1 MGEGS
6 RLPWSIF
13 TICCVPAWRVRSA
26 KCSRTLGLEAGQDF
40 FFFVFLAVLM
50 DKPRFSN
57 MINTCCTTERQTPLV
72 YELLTRSKMKSYS
85 RTPAFCLQLLFHSPF
100 GLREHGCACHCEWRS
115 EDNFWSSLL
124 LSTVGSGN
132 RTQVVSSAQQA
143 LWTSEIGTCP
153 CKALTYGLSGSLV
166 WLQAGDLP
174 APAFCVLRLKVCGI
188 IGGFRPSP

>member
-40 FFFVFLAVLM
+40 FFCIVFLAVLM
-50 DKPRFSN
+50 IKPRFSN
-57 MINTCCTTERQTPLV
+57 MINTHCTTERQTPLV
-72 YELLTRSKMKSYS
+72 YELLTGSKMKSHS
-85 RTPAFCLQLLFHSPF
+85 RTPAFCLQFLFHSPF
-100 GLREHGCACHCEWRS
+100 GLRERGCACHCEWRL

-132 RTQVVSSAQQA
+132 RTQVVSLAQQA
-143 LWTSEIGTCP
+143 LWTSETVRN
-153 CKALTYGLSGSLV
+153 LSV
-166 WLQAGDLP
+166 
-174 APAFCVLRLKVCGI
+174 
-188 IGGFRPSP
+188 